1 MIPLRHLALA
11 VSLLLVLSACSPR
24 KMAVHEMAGMVE
36 TGMTALEQDDDL
48 EMLEQALPA
57 NIKLLEIFLASNP
70 EDTHL
75 LTVLARSYGSY
86 NFMLLEPKFEEA
98 QFRASSPDANEALET
113 EALHLKQKVSRYYQ
127 KGASYALKAL
137 EIRHPGCRPALK
149 KVDTIEPFMQRLGNK
164 DVSSIF
170 WYGFNL
176 AAWIN
181 LNRDSVQAIAQAHIA
196 EKCMRRVVELQPDYF
211 NGSAHLVLMAYYA
224 SRSPMMGGNL
234 DAARLHYDALKQL
247 AGDGFL
253 MADLFYA
260 RYYLHQVQDRQSC
273 ETILEAIDSAS
284 NQKSDYPL
292 FNKVAGYRAHIY
304 LAALDELF
312 ESLD

>member
-1 MIPLRHLALA
+1 MIPLKHIVL
-11 VSLLLVLSACSPR
+11 VFSLLLVLSACSPR
-24 KMAVHEMAGMVE
+24 KMAVHEMAGMVD

-57 NIKLLEIFLASNP
+57 NIKLLEIFLASSP

-75 LTVLARSYGSY
+75 LTLLARSYGSY
-86 NFMLLEPKFEEA
+86 NFMLLEPKFEDA
-98 QFRASSPDANEALET
+98 QFRALSSDADEAPET

-127 KGASYALKAL
+127 KGSAYALKAL
-137 EIRHPGCRPALK
+137 EIRHPGCRTALK
-149 KVDTIEPFMQRLGNK
+149 KVDTIEPFMQRIGNK
-164 DVSSIF
+164 DVPAIF

-181 LNRDSVQAIAQAHIA
+181 LNRDSVHAIAQAHIA

-234 DAARLHYDALKQL
+234 NAARVHYDALKQM
-247 AGDGFL
+247 AGDDFL

-260 RYYLHQVQDRQSC
+260 RYYLQQIQDRPAC
-273 ETILEAIDSAS
+273 EALLETIDNAS
-284 NQKSDYPL
+284 NQKSNYPL
-292 FNKVAGYRAHIY
+292 FNKVAGDRALIY

-312 ESLD
+312 E